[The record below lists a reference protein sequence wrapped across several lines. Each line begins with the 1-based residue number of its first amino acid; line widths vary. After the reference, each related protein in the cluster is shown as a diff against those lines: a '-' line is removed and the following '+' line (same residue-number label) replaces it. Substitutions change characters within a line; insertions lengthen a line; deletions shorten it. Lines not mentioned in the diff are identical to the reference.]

1 MDRAADLADQLAHD
15 DMQEKAA
22 RRRSR
27 SSERSGDIMAQV
39 DHDSRRR
46 DERRAE
52 RRRSRSMDRSS
63 NIVEAIDADYRS
75 RGDERRRMEQ
85 RRSRSMERS
94 SDIAA
99 QIDGDG
105 RERRRSSRSSVEVDG
120 LSSQID
126 LKPLP
131 SKDKKD
137 KRGRRKAAER
147 PADITAHLAKLHA
160 PQLAKLNRG
169 LPKDRDRDSRR
180 RSSDNVHVDN
190 GGSNADR
197 YRRRSSDFVVDG
209 GGNSDR
215 YYNRRSRSRDR
226 SQNLDRALGELER
239 PSDATRERRRSRSA
253 DRSLDIQKM
262 IEGGSEQDRRGQWLD
277 AHPKTRDRNDG
288 VRRRSSSVDRTR
300 ELSDLVD
307 HDFAREVGGA
317 TILRGGSS
325 GGGARASEYFTD
337 PLYQLQMKE
346 KKGLGKKITKALK
359 GK

>member
-1 MDRAADLADQLAHD
+1 MFFFHYREAPVDAKPIRRSNSRGKCVAMSDMDSNSAKEQSMHRSRSKESLAALSRSFDERETIPRSRSRTAMDIALVSERSGQALERRSSDQRRRRSRSVDRAADLADQLAHD

-137 KRGRRKAAER
+137 KRGRRKGAER

-215 YYNRRSRSRDR
+215 
-226 SQNLDRALGELER
+226 
-239 PSDATRERRRSRSA
+239 
-253 DRSLDIQKM
+253 
-262 IEGGSEQDRRGQWLD
+262 
-277 AHPKTRDRNDG
+277 
-288 VRRRSSSVDRTR
+288 
-300 ELSDLVD
+300 
-307 HDFAREVGGA
+307 
-317 TILRGGSS
+317 
-325 GGGARASEYFTD
+325 
-337 PLYQLQMKE
+337 
-346 KKGLGKKITKALK
+346 
-359 GK
+359 